1 LFGTAANNGQMI
13 AEISASHKTTESF
26 RLMAQL
32 LTGRPEAKRQR
43 AGLLSPLLARFSK
56 RPA

>member
-1 LFGTAANNGQMI
+1 
-13 AEISASHKTTESF
+13 
-26 RLMAQL
+26 MAQL

-56 RPA
+56 RQA